1 MRPAPVFLIDI
12 ISLLWLACNGQFTIL
27 QKMWFS
33 LQQTVE
39 DLTDFLLQNHLIPRC
54 IFQKPHRL
62 GRVFLCPKLRK
73 EHEMEQEKLCV
84 IKEKSYEAHIDE
96 KVHAVPVILSH
107 W

>member
-1 MRPAPVFLIDI
+1 MVGVQWAVHDSSKNVVFSSANSRRFDGLF
-12 ISLLWLACNGQFTIL
+12 AA
-27 QKMWFS
+27 K
-33 LQQTVE
+33 
-39 DLTDFLLQNHLIPRC
+39 HLIPRY

>member
-1 MRPAPVFLIDI
+1 MRPAPVFLTDI
-12 ISLLWLACNGQFTIL
+12 ISLLWLARNGQFTIL

-39 DLTDFLLQNHLIPRC
+39 DLTDFLLQNHLIPRY
-54 IFQKPHRL
+54 IFQKPHR
-62 GRVFLCPKLRK
+62 
-73 EHEMEQEKLCV
+73 LCV

>member
-1 MRPAPVFLIDI
+1 MGSSRF
-12 ISLLWLACNGQFTIL
+12 FK
-27 QKMWFS
+27 KMWFS

-39 DLTDFLLQNHLIPRC
+39 DLTDFLLQNHLIPRY

-62 GRVFLCPKLRK
+62 GRVFLCTKLRK

-84 IKEKSYEAHIDE
+84 IEEKSYEAHIDE

>member
-1 MRPAPVFLIDI
+1 MVGVQWAVHDSSKNVVFSSANSRRFDGLFAAKPSHTKIY
-12 ISLLWLACNGQFTIL
+12 
-27 QKMWFS
+27 FS
-33 LQQTVE
+33 KTAS
-39 DLTDFLLQNHLIPRC
+39 T
-54 IFQKPHRL
+54 